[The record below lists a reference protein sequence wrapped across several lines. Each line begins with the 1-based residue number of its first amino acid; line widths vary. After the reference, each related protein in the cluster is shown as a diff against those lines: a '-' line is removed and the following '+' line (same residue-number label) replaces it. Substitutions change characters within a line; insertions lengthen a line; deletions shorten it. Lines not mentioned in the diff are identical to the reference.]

1 MTAGM
6 RREARFVVA
15 RHGHAR
21 QSAVGVDFGKKA
33 WWVGLAREWSR
44 WQWATAGVRVQ
55 GDSGSVQ
62 VNGSGPRRKGK
73 IFLFFQIQFPINT
86 EVENK
91 SKKYLGASRKIK
103 IVLEID

>member
-1 MTAGM
+1 
-6 RREARFVVA
+6 
-15 RHGHAR
+15 
-21 QSAVGVDFGKKA
+21 
-33 WWVGLAREWSR
+33 
-44 WQWATAGVRVQ
+44 VQ